1 MRLAEHESE
10 GHNEELIALIVADVQ
25 DPVTPILKAAL
36 VGKGLHDAGR
46 VIARLGKVVHHSA
59 VMIHENLLRVGAVE
73 IYLGHV
79 QPPSIWR
86 AAKRAQRCRRR
97 RSGTKARF
105 GDASR
110 IWNHIQM
117 FMSGN
122 KIICAP
128 RGLPFAD
135 QW

>member
-1 MRLAEHESE
+1 MATSMRLSQHERE
-10 GHNEELIALIVADVQ
+10 GHDEELIALIVADMQ
-25 DPVTPILKAAL
+25 DPVAPILEGAL
-36 VGKGLHDAGR
+36 VGEGSHDASR
-46 VIARLGKVVHHSA
+46 VIARLREVVHDSA
-59 VMIHENLLRVGAVE
+59 AVVDENLLRVGAVE

-110 IWNHIQM
+110 IWNHIQTV
-117 FMSGN
+117 MSG
-122 KIICAP
+122 
-128 RGLPFAD
+128 
-135 QW
+135 